1 MTIGPSDIP
10 NGLLNTLVGVTFP
23 MQCIH
28 IEIDAIAVL
37 D

>member
-1 MTIGPSDIP
+1 V
-10 NGLLNTLVGVTFP
+10 NTLVGVTFP
-23 MQCIH
+23 MESIH